1 MGRDPSRFRWLAAML
16 LVVSVS
22 ANARGQGGPEVK
34 RSGGLAPLPGSRL
47 RVTAR
52 SESTKPIV
60 GKLVEV
66 SDREI
71 VLSLAESA
79 RKAIARTD
87 VTRLE
92 RSEGRKGHAGKGA
105 LIGAGI
111 GVATILAMGTFDDS
125 EGEGSIEE
133 GLAFGAIYGAAG
145 AAAGAIVGALIRTER
160 WSEVPVH
167 DLRVSL
173 RPLRNRGLAAALTW
187 SW

>member
-1 MGRDPSRFRWLAAML
+1 MGRDPSRFRWMAATLM
-16 LVVSVS
+16 VVLVS
-22 ANARGQGGPEVK
+22 ANAHGQGRPEDK
-34 RSGGLAPLPGSRL
+34 RSGGLAPLPGLRL
-47 RVTAR
+47 RVTAP

-60 GKLVEV
+60 GTLVEV
-66 SDREI
+66 TDREI

-92 RSEGRKGHAGKGA
+92 RSEGRKRHAGKGA

-111 GVATILAMGTFDDS
+111 GVATIVAMGAFDDS
-125 EGEGSIEE
+125 EGEGSMEE
-133 GLAFGAIYGAAG
+133 GLAFGAIFGAAG
-145 AAAGAIVGALIRTER
+145 AAAGAIVGGLIRTER
-160 WSEVPVH
+160 WSELPAN

-173 RPLRNRGLAAALTW
+173 RPSRNRGLEAALTW

>member
-1 MGRDPSRFRWLAAML
+1 MGRDPSRFHWLAATF

-22 ANARGQGGPEVK
+22 ANAHGQGGPEDK

-47 RVTAR
+47 RLTAP

-60 GKLVEV
+60 GTLVEV
-66 SDREI
+66 TDREI

-92 RSEGRKGHAGKGA
+92 RSEGRKRHAGKGA

-111 GVATILAMGTFDDS
+111 GVATLVAMAAFDDS
-125 EGEGSIEE
+125 EEGSTEE
-133 GLAFGAIYGAAG
+133 GLAFAAIFGAVGAAG
-145 AAAGAIVGALIRTER
+145 GAVVGALITTER
-160 WSEVPVH
+160 WSEVPAH
-167 DLRVSL
+167 DLRVSI
-173 RPLRNRGLAAALTW
+173 RPLRNRGLGASLTW

>member
-1 MGRDPSRFRWLAAML
+1 MRRDPSRFRRLAATF
-16 LVVSVS
+16 LVVLMS
-22 ANARGQGGPEVK
+22 ANAHGQDAPEDK
-34 RSGGLAPLPGSRL
+34 RSGLAPLPGSRL
-47 RVTAR
+47 RVTAP

-60 GKLVEV
+60 GTLVEV
-66 SDREI
+66 TDREI

-105 LIGAGI
+105 LIGAGL
-111 GVATILAMGTFDDS
+111 GFATPWVMGALDDS
-125 EGEGSIEE
+125 EEGGTGEA
-133 GLAFGAIYGAAG
+133 LLFGALMGAAG
-145 AAAGAIVGALIRTER
+145 AAAGAIVGGLIKSER
-160 WSEVPVH
+160 WSESPAH

-173 RPLRNRGLAAALTW
+173 RPLPNRGLGASLTW